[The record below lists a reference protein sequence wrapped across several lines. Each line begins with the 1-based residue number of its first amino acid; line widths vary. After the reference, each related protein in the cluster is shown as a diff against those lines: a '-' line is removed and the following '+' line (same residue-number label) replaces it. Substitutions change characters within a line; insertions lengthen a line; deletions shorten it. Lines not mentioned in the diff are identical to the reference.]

1 MAVVVSVPQ
10 PGANFQR
17 SFVKFMEKHGILL
30 VVAGALVDLKGP
42 VDLLQ
47 KHHPCQVVG
56 EGHGGHRE
64 LEPGLLLDGG
74 VQAIGA
80 ADEKDQMLGGG
91 LLPIGHDLGQFLT
104 GAQLSFHTEGYQTGA
119 GRKLGADGVGLL
131 GQSLVD
137 LALGGV
143 LGQLLLG
150 QLGEGELTV
159 AAQPLFV
166 LLAGLQIELLLQLS
180 HADEMNAQHTA
191 ASCLT
196 PWRER

>member
-1 MAVVVSVPQ
+1 
-10 PGANFQR
+10 
-17 SFVKFMEKHGILL
+17 MEKHGILL

-64 LEPGLLLDGG
+64 LEPSLLLDGG

-104 GAQLSFHTEGYQTGA
+104 GAQLSLHTEGYQTGA
-119 GRKLGADGVGLL
+119 GWEAVK
-131 GQSLVD
+131 
-137 LALGGV
+137 
-143 LGQLLLG
+143 LLLFMRF
-150 QLGEGELTV
+150 LTRKN
-159 AAQPLFV
+159 FHRTDMNC
-166 LLAGLQIELLLQLS
+166 LLIWGFTTL
-180 HADEMNAQHTA
+180 
-191 ASCLT
+191 
-196 PWRER
+196 